1 MTQATLTRPV
11 PEAAEAADAN
21 APSLAELQQRFA
33 PVFARIAEGAAE
45 REHSRT
51 LAHAPLQWLRESG
64 FTALRL
70 PKALGGSG
78 ASLEQLVVL
87 LVDLAAADPNLT
99 QILRPHFLFVDRVL
113 YQGTPEA
120 QRHWLPLVAR
130 GDTFGNATTEIG
142 EGALG
147 SLQTT
152 LQRDAAGQWRL
163 NGQKF
168 YSTGSLYADWVSVL
182 ARAMV
187 PGQAEQSAHALVA
200 GEAQGV
206 ERLDDW
212 RGFGQRLTGSG
223 TTVLRDV
230 LVPEHAVLQ
239 FRSGEPSPIVA
250 FAQLFHLASLAG
262 IARALSRDT
271 LAYVQARRRVFS
283 HGAAALPKDDP
294 LVQHIVGQLASTAY
308 MSELVVCD
316 VAQALG
322 PILRSAEAGN
332 ERADKA
338 QLDALELRAAQ
349 AQVAVVDAVLQAATR
364 MFDVGGSSALAED
377 LRLDRHWRNAR
388 TLASHNPVIYK
399 AKSVGDMLLNGAEP
413 VYFWQVGRAAKNE

>member
-1 MTQATLTRPV
+1 MTEATLTRPV
-11 PEAAEAADAN
+11 PEVADAK
-21 APSLAELQQRFA
+21 APRLADLQQRFA

-70 PKALGGSG
+70 PPSLGGSG
-78 ASLEQLVVL
+78 ASLEQLVAL
-87 LVDLAAADPNLT
+87 LVDLAEADPNLT

-113 YQGTPEA
+113 YQGTAEA
-120 QRHWLPLVAR
+120 QRHWLPLVAQ
-130 GDTFGNATTEIG
+130 GATFGNATTEVG
-142 EGALG
+142 EGAVG

-152 LQRDAAGQWRL
+152 LVPDDAAPGQWRL
-163 NGQKF
+163 HGQKF
-168 YSTGSLYADWVSVL
+168 YSTGSLYADWISVL
-182 ARAMV
+182 ARAVV
-187 PGQAEQSAHALVA
+187 PGQPDQTVHALVA
-200 GEAQGV
+200 GNAAGV

-230 LVPEHAVLQ
+230 PVPAHAVLQ
-239 FRSGEPSPIVA
+239 FRAGEPSPIVA

-294 LVQHIVGQLASTAY
+294 LVQQIVGQLASTAY
-308 MSELVVCD
+308 MSELVVRD

-322 PILRSAEAGN
+322 PVLRSAEAGQA
-332 ERADKA
+332 RADKA

-413 VYFWQVGRAAKNE
+413 VYFWQVGLAAKNA